1 MTHNNIKN
9 KNSYVENERE
19 CEGCIRAVVKFL
31 QLFIPETTARK
42 VVSVI
47 LIAAGM
53 PVSQIAKLTGLS
65 NKSIQTTGRAV
76 RDGRIGDVLAHK
88 KASGR
93 KRKTAD
99 VEEQI
104 VAELENGNYHTRRQV
119 ADMIKEK
126 FQITVS
132 LPAVGRLLKKRFQE
146 TQMRVASRKS

>member
-9 KNSYVENERE
+9 KNSYVENERD

-76 RDGRIGDVLAHK
+76 RDGSIGDVLAHK